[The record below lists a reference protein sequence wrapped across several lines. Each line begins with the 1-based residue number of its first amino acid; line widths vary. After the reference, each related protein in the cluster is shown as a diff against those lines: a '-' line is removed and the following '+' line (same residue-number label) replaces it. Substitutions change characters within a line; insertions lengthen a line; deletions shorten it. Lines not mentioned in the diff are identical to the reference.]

1 MTLLDSTITVTAAAD
16 LGTTL
21 AGIAFWV
28 ILLAAYVALFV
39 GTLVSIVRAPI
50 HRQSRTKWI
59 WLVVL
64 APGIGIILWFVMGRS
79 AAREGPSRA

>member
-1 MTLLDSTITVTAAAD
+1 MTYVHSIAAAD

-21 AGIAFWV
+21 AGIAFWG

-39 GTLVSIVRAPI
+39 ATIVSIVRA
-50 HRQSRTKWI
+50 RLDGRARTRWI

-64 APGIGIILWFVMGRS
+64 APGLGIVLWF
-79 AAREGPSRA
+79 AKARHQARPL